1 MSRSEMNVIA
11 LTWAATGLGKTKTIS
26 RVRTAI
32 VWRTPKKPLLN
43 TLLFAVWTNL
53 LTNPRFRKTV
63 HVSCN
68 RGLNTLLLRVKAAK
82 RIGLRGADRPSL
94 SRADREENYTD
105 SYNQTGNTK
114 SSGDSIK
121 WCYGGINIAIPAGNI
136 F

>member
-82 RIGLRGADRPSL
+82 RIGLRGPIVPVSPGQIERRTTQIPTIRPEI
-94 SRADREENYTD
+94 R
-105 SYNQTGNTK
+105 NQA
-114 SSGDSIK
+114 
-121 WCYGGINIAIPAGNI
+121 GIQ
-136 F
+136 